1 MTERGWI
8 TVELVIDG
16 QIYSRQIPLP
26 ETFMVG
32 LGPAGM
38 HGHSIGPVSAALGE
52 LCSEV
57 WQERNEIQRRG
68 SVLAGVLGGK

>member
-8 TVELVIDG
+8 TIELIIDG
-16 QIYSRQIPLP
+16 QLYSRQIPLP
-26 ETFMVG
+26 ETFMVS
-32 LGPAGM
+32 LGPTSM

-57 WQERNEIQRRG
+57 WQEQNEIQRRG